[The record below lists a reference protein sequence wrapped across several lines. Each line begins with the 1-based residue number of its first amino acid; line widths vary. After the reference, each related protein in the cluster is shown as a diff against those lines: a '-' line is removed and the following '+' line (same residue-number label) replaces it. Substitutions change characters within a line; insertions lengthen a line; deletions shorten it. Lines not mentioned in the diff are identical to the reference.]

1 MYEQAS
7 QVAID
12 AVGSIRTVASFCAEE
27 KVMDVYQKKCEFPL
41 KSGIRLGIVSG
52 VSLGMASSAIFLV
65 NSFIFYIGSVLEK
78 HGKVTFAEIFK
89 VKNIYCLM
97 SNIKIL

>member
-7 QVAID
+7 QVANN
-12 AVGSIRTVASFCAEE
+12 AVGSIRTVASFCAED
-27 KVMDVYQKKCEFPL
+27 KVMAMTQKKCDSPM

-52 VSLGMASSAIFLV
+52 FSFGMGSSVIFLV

-78 HGKVTFAEIFK
+78 HGKATLLKFSE
-89 VKNIYCLM
+89 
-97 SNIKIL
+97 